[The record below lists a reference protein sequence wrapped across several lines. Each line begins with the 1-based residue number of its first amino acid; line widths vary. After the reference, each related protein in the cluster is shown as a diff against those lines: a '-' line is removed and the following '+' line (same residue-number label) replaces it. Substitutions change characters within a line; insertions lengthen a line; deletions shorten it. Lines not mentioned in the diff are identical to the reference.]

1 MKPAGGA
8 AQEGAPKGSR
18 LATWILVAAVAGVL
32 AGWAAHEF
40 APDAAGA
47 AKVAGYFSIL
57 SDVFLRLI
65 KMIIAPLVFSTLVVG
80 IAHMGDTGS
89 LGRVG
94 VRTLLWFITASIF
107 SLVLGLV
114 IVHILQP
121 GVGLQLA
128 IPTEGNA
135 PQASAL
141 NLRDFVTHLVP
152 TSIFD
157 AMANNSILQIVVFSL
172 FFGVALA
179 ALGEQAKPVVDLAER
194 VSHVMLR
201 VTGYVMNFA
210 PLAVFAAIAATVTEN
225 GLDILVTY
233 GKFIGGFYLGLVI
246 LWGLLVAAG
255 LLIVGPRILR
265 MLGLIR
271 DPIVLAFSTASSEA
285 AYPRTFEAL
294 QKFGVSK
301 RIAGFVLP
309 LGYSFNLDGSMMYCT
324 FAVLFIAQV
333 YNIDLT
339 VAQQVTML
347 LLLMVT
353 SKGMAGVPRAS
364 LVVIAATLTQ
374 FGMPEAGLLL
384 ILGVDHFLD
393 MGRSATNVV
402 GNSVATAVVAKWE
415 KELGPE
421 QSEAPLPAAKAPP
434 LEDEGDT
441 EIGR

>member
-1 MKPAGGA
+1 MQRHLTLFVLLGLILGVGVGYVLHSQQPSASWPEIA
-8 AQEGAPKGSR
+8 ANFK
-18 LATWILVAAVAGVL
+18 LIT
-32 AGWAAHEF
+32 
-40 APDAAGA
+40 
-47 AKVAGYFSIL
+47 
-57 SDVFLRLI
+57 DVFLRLI

-80 IAHMGDTGS
+80 IAHMGGTGS

-107 SLVLGLV
+107 SLLLGLA
-114 IVHILQP
+114 IVHLLQP
-121 GVGLQLA
+121 GVGLQLPVPEEA
-128 IPTEGNA
+128 TA

-157 AMANNSILQIVVFSL
+157 AMATNSILQIVVFSI

-246 LWGLLVAAG
+246 LWALLIIAG
-255 LLIVGPRILR
+255 MLIVGPRILR

-333 YNIDLT
+333 YGVELT
-339 VAQQVTML
+339 MAQQLTML

-374 FGMPEAGLLL
+374 FGLPEAGLLL

-421 QSEAPLPAAKAPP
+421 QADAPAPAAKAPP
-434 LEDEGDT
+434 LEDAGDI